1 MRLLATRSQEKQS
14 FSATDVHALLSRVDV
29 IRLRS
34 WTSVGACTGR
44 NAASRWR
51 RLVGL
56 SAR

>member
-1 MRLLATRSQEKQS
+1 
-14 FSATDVHALLSRVDV
+14 LSRVDV